1 MKRLAKLGLIVA
13 KQREGKEVYYENP
26 EGYVTR
32 PRLID
37 DMIEMAAYQIVQ
49 GRQVEKEV
57 AKLDDQN
64 TKDRVATAIDAVTL
78 TML

>member
-26 EGYVTR
+26 EGYSYP

-37 DMIEMAAYQIVQ
+37 DIIEMAAYQIVQ
-49 GRQVEKEV
+49 GRQVEKVV